1 MKEKEKAKRGRP
13 SLENPRG
20 KSLAI
25 NISEDE
31 KTCIQIVAKGL
42 GYTSISAFLRSAITK
57 GILSSQAGVLTSNAD
72 LIHWN
77 YLAKHW
83 KFIKHLEENE
93 EYKK

>member
-1 MKEKEKAKRGRP
+1 MEKKAKRGRP

-31 KTCIQIVAKGL
+31 KAVILLVAKGL
-42 GYTSISAFLRSAITK
+42 GYTSISAFLRSAISK
-57 GILSSQAGVLTSNAD
+57 GIVTSQTGSLTSKQD

-83 KFIKHLEENE
+83 QFLKHLEENT